1 MSNQRKIAETEPAG
15 AGVAPAI
22 AVSGV
27 GYRYPRADRIALSD
41 IAFTVPP
48 GASFGLLGPNGAG
61 KSTLLSLLTGVLAPQ
76 KGEIVIGG
84 HSARR
89 GLAPVRAMGSLVPQ
103 DFAFYPGL
111 TGRENLDYF
120 AGLHRLDRRTYAARL
135 EKAVAAT
142 QLSDWLGRP
151 AETYSGGLKRRLN
164 FAIGLLNA
172 PRILYLDEPTVGI
185 DARSRQCIL
194 DAIQALRSEGVT
206 LVYTSHYMEEV
217 EALCDEIAVIDRG
230 RLVASGRTADLLSA
244 AAARRLS
251 VSLAGPAG
259 AAAREA
265 LAALKIDWL
274 ADNRLEVTLSA
285 AEDLPATLSALSA
298 AGLSVVRAEF
308 GVSRL
313 ERLYLSLLDGG
324 DGEEAAA

>member
-1 MSNQRKIAETEPAG
+1 
-15 AGVAPAI
+15 
-22 AVSGV
+22 
-27 GYRYPRADRIALSD
+27 
-41 IAFTVPP
+41 
-48 GASFGLLGPNGAG
+48 
-61 KSTLLSLLTGVLAPQ
+61 
-76 KGEIVIGG
+76 
-84 HSARR
+84 
-89 GLAPVRAMGSLVPQ
+89 
-103 DFAFYPGL
+103 
-111 TGRENLDYF
+111 
-120 AGLHRLDRRTYAARL
+120 
-135 EKAVAAT
+135 
-142 QLSDWLGRP
+142 
-151 AETYSGGLKRRLN
+151 
-164 FAIGLLNA
+164 
-172 PRILYLDEPTVGI
+172 
-185 DARSRQCIL
+185 
-194 DAIQALRSEGVT
+194 
-206 LVYTSHYMEEV
+206 MEEV

-274 ADNRLEVTLSA
+274 ADNRLEVTLGA